1 MRKVQGSDLE
11 LEGVAFLLNDR
22 LEHLVTHDRHD
33 PLIVKLF
40 RRGIRGPG
48 FGFQVQGFGFRVLA
62 FWISVESLGFRI
74 KGVGSGLAFWISV
87 ESLGFRIKGVG
98 SGFRCHG
105 SRCAVH
111 DSEFKVR
118 DAGSMGWGI
127 GKLCWNHTRQEI
139 TQAPRVEG

>member
-74 KGVGSGLAFWISV
+74 KGVGSG
-87 ESLGFRIKGVG
+87 
-98 SGFRCHG
+98 FRCHG

-127 GKLCWNHTRQEI
+127 GKLCWYHTRQEI